1 MFITVYESNVKFSWF
16 KKPRLDIFEKDY
28 LPDVRDQQMVNKLN
42 TLTYGFFALK
52 KHSVKKE
59 SKLSSIKIWFSSF
72 IFDQSSSLKS
82 LKQSRNCQYH
92 QALQRTKF
100 YLIQNFYKKVSTNV
114 IYGVIDVENAAR
126 ILLPCIIVKL
136 VLF

>member
-1 MFITVYESNVKFSWF
+1 MFITVYERNVNFSWF

-28 LPDVRDQQMVNKLN
+28 LPDVRDQMVNKLN

-52 KHSVKKE
+52 KHLVKKE

-100 YLIQNFYKKVSTNV
+100 YLIQIFYKKVSTNV
-114 IYGVIDVENAAR
+114 IYGVIDVENATR

>member
-1 MFITVYESNVKFSWF
+1 MFITVYERNVNFSWF

-28 LPDVRDQQMVNKLN
+28 LPDVRDQMVNKLN
-42 TLTYGFFALK
+42 TLTYGFIALK
-52 KHSVKKE
+52 KHLVKKE

-114 IYGVIDVENAAR
+114 IYGVIDVENATR

>member
-1 MFITVYESNVKFSWF
+1 MCITVYESNVNFSWF
-16 KKPRLDIFEKDY
+16 KKPRLDIFEKNY
-28 LPDVRDQQMVNKLN
+28 LPDVRDQMVNKLN
-42 TLTYGFFALK
+42 TLTNGFFALK
-52 KHSVKKE
+52 KHLVKKE

-72 IFDQSSSLKS
+72 IFNQSSSLKS
-82 LKQSRNCQYH
+82 SKQFRNCQYH

-126 ILLPCIIVKL
+126 ILLLCIIVKL